1 MPPRI
6 DLDPYK
12 DEILDLISQNTT
24 QAAIRSLLQ
33 DKYDIVASRSV
44 LQSSLS
50 KWRAT
55 LHTKS
60 RTKKA
65 DIQAR
70 VKELLPLYNTGDI
83 IRILAAD
90 STPSSE
96 RTIRRI
102 RGDLSIKL
110 RLSPEEREQQ
120 LTDIKAILIKYG
132 FQPRKIRSDRG
143 TETVLLTDT
152 QYELRKLADPSVQ
165 IRDCYLYGRSV
176 DNQRIEGWWGLLSRA
191 TTGLFHVSD
200 ISSSWKLFMGK
211 LFMGKLFMGK
221 LFMEALHGSSSW
233 KLFMGKLFMGKLF
246 MGKLF
251 IGKLFIGKLFME
263 ALHGS

>member
-1 MPPRI
+1 
-6 DLDPYK
+6 
-12 DEILDLISQNTT
+12 
-24 QAAIRSLLQ
+24 
-33 DKYDIVASRSV
+33 
-44 LQSSLS
+44 
-50 KWRAT
+50 
-55 LHTKS
+55 
-60 RTKKA
+60 
-65 DIQAR
+65 
-70 VKELLPLYNTGDI
+70 
-83 IRILAAD
+83 
-90 STPSSE
+90 
-96 RTIRRI
+96 
-102 RGDLSIKL
+102 
-110 RLSPEEREQQ
+110 
-120 LTDIKAILIKYG
+120 
-132 FQPRKIRSDRG
+132 
-143 TETVLLTDT
+143 VLLTDT